1 LLKKSFGSPLVHP
14 GTPSLARAKLRGG
27 NLACLLTGFLLM
39 ASATVL
45 AAVLPHAALTNV

>member
-1 LLKKSFGSPLVHP
+1 L
-14 GTPSLARAKLRGG
+14 
-27 NLACLLTGFLLM
+27 LACLLTGFLLM